1 MKYSCKICSARYL
14 QDIRIDKDQRLSNVR
29 LLYFFDDKA
38 VLRISD
44 TVMHVRPRQVYLIP
58 CRIPVEIEGE
68 NSRCYEAIV
77 CIGKEKKAANV
88 VMLDE
93 EQLRAID
100 LIDSKM
106 KPWLAISDSEHLY
119 LVLINL
125 LYELCT
131 ESVYRAENIR
141 NLVGLAISKIAEN
154 IERHNSYNSTSPIAR
169 ITRYMERNPGK
180 DLDLNQIAKETGYS
194 VRYLQQLF
202 LKYKRR
208 RIRVYVNHLRIDN
221 ASLYLVCMNDPIAKI
236 AEICGF
242 HNRQSFTRCF
252 KKQIGLTP
260 LEYRRYMAN
269 DRTFDYRTYSGER
282 HRNAGERKHE

>member
-1 MKYSCKICSARYL
+1 MEYACKICSARYL
-14 QDIRIDKDQRLSNVR
+14 QDLQISDEQRLSDVR

-38 VLRISD
+38 TLRLGD
-44 TVMHVRPRQVYLIP
+44 AVRRVRPRQVYLLP
-58 CRIPVEIEGE
+58 SWMPVEVCGE
-68 NSRCYEAIV
+68 KSRCYEAV
-77 CIGKEKKAANV
+77 VRMGEEKPAANV
-88 VMLDE
+88 VPLDE
-93 EQLRAID
+93 EQRRAVR

-106 KPWLAISDSEHLY
+106 KPWLAIADSEHLY
-119 LVLINL
+119 LVLVNL

-131 ESVYRAENIR
+131 QSAYRAENIR
-141 NLVGLAISKIAEN
+141 NLVGLAIAKIAEN

-169 ITRYMERNPGK
+169 ITSYMEKNPGK
-180 DLDLNQIAKETGYS
+180 DLDLEQIARETGYS
-194 VRYLQQLF
+194 ARYLQQLF

-221 ASLYLVCMNDPIAKI
+221 ASLYLVCMNDSIARI

-269 DRTFDYRTYSGER
+269 DRTFDYRTY
-282 HRNAGERKHE
+282 AGERQGNTERRKRG